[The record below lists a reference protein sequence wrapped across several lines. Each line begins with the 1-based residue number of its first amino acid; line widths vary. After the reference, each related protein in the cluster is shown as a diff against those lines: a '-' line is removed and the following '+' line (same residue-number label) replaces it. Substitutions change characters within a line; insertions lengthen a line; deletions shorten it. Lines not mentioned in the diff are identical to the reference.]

1 MNFQTFG
8 TTGRLCHSAVSIT
21 WEPTMTRT
29 LSIFLLMF
37 FLQSCT
43 VAKRG
48 SEEYW
53 YNKMVAE
60 QRAQCSLLPEP
71 LSGSCLRD
79 VAAKSYQ
86 DFVKNRQSQSVE

>member
-1 MNFQTFG
+1 MKQN
-8 TTGRLCHSAVSIT
+8 VS
-21 WEPTMTRT
+21 
-29 LSIFLLMF
+29 LLLVIL

-43 VAKRG
+43 VAPRG

-71 LSGSCLRD
+71 LAGSCLKD
-79 VAAKSYQ
+79 VANKSYN
-86 DFVKNRQSQSVE
+86 DFVKNREQQNIDL

>member
-1 MNFQTFG
+1 
-8 TTGRLCHSAVSIT
+8 
-21 WEPTMTRT
+21 MTRIT
-29 LSIFLLMF
+29 STMLLMLL
-37 FLQSCT
+37 LQSCT

-53 YNKMVAE
+53 YNKMVAD

-71 LSGSCLRD
+71 LASSCLKD

-86 DFVKNRQSQSVE
+86 DFVKNRQSPPVK

>member
-1 MNFQTFG
+1 M
-8 TTGRLCHSAVSIT
+8 I
-21 WEPTMTRT
+21 RT
-29 LSIFLLMF
+29 INLLLLTF
-37 FLQSCT
+37 FLHSCA
-43 VAKRG
+43 VAERG

-71 LSGSCLRD
+71 LAGSCLQD

-86 DFVKNRQSQSVE
+86 DFVKNRQTPAVK

>member
-1 MNFQTFG
+1 
-8 TTGRLCHSAVSIT
+8 
-21 WEPTMTRT
+21 MTRT

>member
-1 MNFQTFG
+1 
-8 TTGRLCHSAVSIT
+8 
-21 WEPTMTRT
+21 MTRT
-29 LSIFLLMF
+29 TITLLLMLL
-37 FLQSCT
+37 LQSCS

-71 LSGSCLRD
+71 LSSSCLKD

-86 DFVKNRQSQSVE
+86 DFVKNRQSQIIE

>member
-1 MNFQTFG
+1 
-8 TTGRLCHSAVSIT
+8 
-21 WEPTMTRT
+21 MTRT
-29 LSIFLLMF
+29 MSTILLMLL
-37 FLQSCT
+37 LQSCT

-53 YNKMVAE
+53 YNKMVAD

-71 LSGSCLRD
+71 LSSSCLKD

-86 DFVKNRQSQSVE
+86 DFVKNRQSSSVE

>member
-1 MNFQTFG
+1 MNRSLG
-8 TTGRLCHSAVSIT
+8 L
-21 WEPTMTRT
+21 
-29 LSIFLLMF
+29 IFLLTL
-37 FLQSCT
+37 LQGCT

-71 LSGSCLRD
+71 LSTSCLKD

-86 DFVKNRQSQSVE
+86 EFVKQRQTEVEQ

>member
-1 MNFQTFG
+1 
-8 TTGRLCHSAVSIT
+8 
-21 WEPTMTRT
+21 MTRT
-29 LSIFLLMF
+29 TSTILLMLL
-37 FLQSCT
+37 LQSCT

-53 YNKMVAE
+53 YNKMVAD

-71 LSGSCLRD
+71 LSSSCLKD

-86 DFVKNRQSQSVE
+86 DFVKDSQSTSVK

>member
-1 MNFQTFG
+1 
-8 TTGRLCHSAVSIT
+8 
-21 WEPTMTRT
+21 MTRT
-29 LSIFLLMF
+29 FNILLMMCI
-37 FLQSCT
+37 LQGCT

-60 QRAQCSLLPEP
+60 QRAQCTLLPEP
-71 LSGSCLRD
+71 LAGSCLKD

-86 DFVKNRQSQSVE
+86 DFVKNRQAETVK

>member
-1 MNFQTFG
+1 
-8 TTGRLCHSAVSIT
+8 
-21 WEPTMTRT
+21 MTRT
-29 LSIFLLMF
+29 LSSMLLLLLLL

-71 LSGSCLRD
+71 LAGSCLKD

-86 DFVKNRQSQSVE
+86 DFVKNRQLPAVK